1 MHNTLFKKLSLI
13 LISLIFS
20 LIIVELLLRILGFHP
35 WKYVSSQNQKIFD
48 YDQKIGWKSKQGVYD
63 VIASDEF
70 KIKTILTILDDK
82 SRYTGNNLSDEK
94 ILIVGGSFT
103 QGWGVNDNETFA
115 YKLQNEFTNFKI
127 KNYGQSGYSGVQ
139 SYLLLKE
146 LLDSEDKI
154 KLVIYGFID
163 HHEYRNVARGEWL
176 ELLLKYSKS
185 GHSNSPKIPYAT
197 VNKNKDLIFHDPL
210 GYLQLPFR
218 EELALIPLLERT
230 IMKYS
235 TKRRKKLQK
244 EVARQIFLNMNDLSK
259 QNNSKFIVLNLQS
272 NIKEYEDFFKKN
284 DINFVDCNLLLSENY
299 LTKGHYHPNDK
310 AHSVYSECINSYIN
324 SKNLLLF

>member
-13 LISLIFS
+13 LISLVFS
-20 LIIVELLLRILGFHP
+20 LIIVELLLRILGFNP

-82 SRYTGNNLSDEK
+82 SRYTGNNLSDKK

-146 LLDSEDKI
+146 LLDSENKI

-176 ELLLKYSKS
+176 ELLLKYSKN
-185 GHSNSPKIPYAT
+185 GHSNSTKIPYAT
-197 VNKNKDLIFHDPL
+197 VNKNKDLIFNDPL

-218 EELALIPLLERT
+218 EELSLIPLIEIT

-235 TKRRKKLQK
+235 TKRRKKIQK
-244 EVARQIFLNMNDLSK
+244 EVARQIFLKMNNLSK
-259 QNNSKFIVLNLQS
+259 QNNSQFIVLNLHS
-272 NIKEYEDFFKKN
+272 NIKEYESFFKKN
-284 DINFVDCNLLLSENY
+284 DINFVDCNLFLNKNY
-299 LTKGHYHPNDK
+299 LIKGDYHPNGK
-310 AHSVYSECINSYIN
+310 AHSVYSNCINSYIN